1 MTERLIIDDTTVY
14 EIDEECLKQRKR
26 AEDTQN
32 NKASDGYNAMT
43 KNKLTKK

>member
-32 NKASDGYNAMT
+32 NKASDGYNAKT